1 MAVTQS
7 GNKLGYNGGR
17 SYSFL
22 NRPVKIDCSF
32 TVADTNGLGI
42 TGLKGSGV
50 QNVFMHT
57 STTPVVGNNG
67 ILNPNPAAGFALIQL
82 ANNYNKFAG
91 GFMGVVSPV
100 AGSTIAI
107 NGSALTIGQ
116 PYIITSVGAGTA
128 GAQTI
133 APVADSSGNLASTW
147 FSIYDAFG
155 NIFIIWFSVAGVG
168 SAPRNV
174 AGTLVQQSISANA
187 SAATIGAALVVTL
200 NALSAQTLL
209 NPNAPNIA
217 PFSAAGTSTVTVTN
231 VVSQPFVGGA
241 ADGSAATGFAF
252 AVTKY
257 KSNQQNWNNVGL
269 PKGLIPAVN
278 QSFVAIATGD
288 STGGGSTGLVKVPG
302 VSAISSIEIVGDPS
316 LNLAP
321 IPMGGSPN
329 VGGWLLVQF
338 LAPTINTGA
347 YVAPMLPTAP
357 AAGSV
362 VSLSFNVEAGSILIA
377 GQ

>member
-1 MAVTQS
+1 MAVFNAGS
-7 GNKLGYNGGR
+7 KLGYNGGR

-22 NRPVKIDCSF
+22 NRPVKVDCSF
-32 TVADTNGLGI
+32 TVDATNGLGI

-57 STTPVVGNNG
+57 STTPASGNNSV
-67 ILNPNPAAGFALIQL
+67 LNPNPAAGFALIQL

-100 AGSTIAI
+100 AGSNIAI
-107 NGSALTIGQ
+107 NASALTAGQ

-133 APVADSSGNLASTW
+133 APVADSSGNLASKW
-147 FSIYDAFG
+147 FKIYDAYG
-155 NIFIIWFSVAGVG
+155 NVFIIWFSVAGVG
-168 SAPRNV
+168 SAPSGV
-174 AGTLVQQSISANA
+174 SGTLVQQSIPLNETAAN
-187 SAATIGAALVVTL
+187 IGAALVVTL
-200 NALSAQTLL
+200 NALSAQTAL
-209 NPNAPNIA
+209 NPFAPNVA
-217 PFSAAGTSTVTVTN
+217 PFSAAGTTTVTVTN
-231 VVSQPFVGGA
+231 VVAQPFVGGA
-241 ADGSAATGFAF
+241 ADGTAATGFAF

-269 PKGLIPAVN
+269 QKGLAPAVGM
-278 QSFVAIATGD
+278 SFVASVVGD
-288 STGGGSTGLVKVPG
+288 ATGGGSTGLVKVPG
-302 VSAISSIEIVGDPS
+302 VSAIQSVEIVGDPS
-316 LNLAP
+316 LSLGP
-321 IPMGGSPN
+321 VPMGGSPN
-329 VGGWLLVQF
+329 VGGWLMVQF

-347 YVAPMLPTAP
+347 YIVPLIPTAP

-362 VSLSFNVEAGSILIA
+362 INLSFNLEAGSIVIA